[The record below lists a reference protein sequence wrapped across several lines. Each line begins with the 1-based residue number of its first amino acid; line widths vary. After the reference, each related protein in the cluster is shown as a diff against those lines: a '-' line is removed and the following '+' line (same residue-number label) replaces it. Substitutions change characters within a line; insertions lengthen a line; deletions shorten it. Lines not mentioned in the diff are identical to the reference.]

1 MTKDFLKSK
10 LLKMLAKGSSE
21 LGAMIQVKL
30 GRPALHHVLRAVGS
44 LGRRSNI
51 GVVKVIL
58 TYLAFLH
65 RLQRKNGLPYMVKFM
80 KSAQSLLM
88 QSLGGQRLHNLNPLG
103 LRLARTKAGLPR
115 VIPALHRA
123 RLRGGDL
130 WTVRLWQTLFGL
142 YRVIEVPGKLK
153 LGTITTPTSM
163 QEWVLPEFSHF
174 VTTHLREAL
183 LRNFKK
189 SRVGRAFG
197 PQGPLEF
204 LASLRAK
211 PFLVSKSTS
220 AVRKDQEAVNNI
232 TPLSSSPAG
241 VLASAILWYSNPLKP
256 FLESWAKMTKNHWIL
271 NRIDAWGNPSKT
283 GVALSSY
290 FDVPDL
296 KSPLLKEDILK
307 SGFDER
313 AELRRKKQK
322 FPSSSGVTTGSLGRL
337 AALEEPAGKVRVVA
351 MVDIMTQWLLHPL
364 HEALFELLRMIP
376 TDGTHDQL
384 KPIHRLLRRR
394 PNGPFYSFDLSAATD
409 RIPLSLQKALL
420 SPILTS
426 WGAEAWGCLLVG
438 RPYVICHKDAGLHPD
453 VSRDAQG
460 ITLSGDLYS
469 VTYGAGQ
476 PMGAYS
482 SWAMLA
488 FVHHAIVQWA
498 ALRAGVISPGS
509 GYWFQDYA
517 VLGDDV
523 VIGNSKVATEYQYLM
538 GAIDVPIGDHKSV
551 YSPRGLALEFAKR
564 YFLKGK
570 DASSAP
576 IAEYWAAKGNLPAAA
591 QLSKKYQL
599 TLAQFLTVMGYGYRS
614 KGSVTGRL
622 VSLPQRLRNYVVTYY
637 SPAGFGFKSL
647 QDFFTLRGV
656 GSNYKVTDAKVA
668 ALMRSFFDVETK
680 SLLAKL
686 ERLDPLVKEI
696 KTLVTVHRDR
706 EHYGTKPRGPDRQI
720 VFRDLEITGGWNISG
735 HVVDSIKETVY
746 REAFWDTLIK
756 IRDLKNQIEEISLD
770 TLDWSTFET
779 LLDTCRE
786 VDEELSLLPLP
797 RDLYVRKGETS
808 SIRLEF
814 QWSKLWSRYS
824 THFRT
829 TSGDA
834 PVVKTTDAPNP

>member
-1 MTKDFLKSK
+1 MIFNLKSK
-10 LLKMLAKGSSE
+10 LLKMLAKGSST

-58 TYLAFLH
+58 TYLATLY
-65 RLQRKNGLPYMVKFM
+65 RLQKNNGLPYMVKFM

-153 LGTITTPTSM
+153 LKTITEPTSM

-183 LRNFKK
+183 LKNFKK

-197 PQGPLEF
+197 PSGPSEF

-220 AVRKDQEAVNNI
+220 AVRKDSEAVSNI

-241 VLASAILWYSNPLKP
+241 VLASAILWYDNPLKP

-271 NRIDAWGNPSKT
+271 NRIDLWGNSEKN
-283 GVALSSY
+283 GISLSSY
-290 FDVPDL
+290 FDTKDL
-296 KSPLLKEDILK
+296 KSPLLMEEILK
-307 SGFDER
+307 SGWDER
-313 AELRRKKQK
+313 SKVRKERQK
-322 FPSSSGVTTGSLGRL
+322 FPSSSGVTTGTLGRL

-351 MVDIMTQWLLHPL
+351 MVDIITQWLLHPL
-364 HEALFELLRMIP
+364 HEALFQLLRLIP

-384 KPIHRLLRRR
+384 KPIHRLLKRR

-438 RPYVICHKDAGLHPD
+438 RPYVICHKDAGLHPGA
-453 VSRDAQG
+453 SRDAQG
-460 ITLSGDLYS
+460 VALSGDLWS

-488 FVHHAIVQWA
+488 FVHHALVQWA

-523 VIGNSKVATEYQYLM
+523 VIGNTKVATEYQYLM

-564 YFLKGK
+564 YFLLGK

-591 QLSKKYQL
+591 QLSCKYQL
-599 TLAQFLTVMGYGYRS
+599 TLAQFLTVMGYGFRS

-656 GSNYKVTDAKVA
+656 GSNYKVTEAKVA
-668 ALMRSFFDVETK
+668 ALLRSFFSVEIK
-680 SLLAKL
+680 NLLDRI

-696 KTLVTVHRDR
+696 KTLVTVQRDR
-706 EHYGTKPRGPDRQI
+706 EHYGAKPRGPDRQI
-720 VFRDLEITGGWNISG
+720 VFRDLEYHQGWNISG
-735 HVVDSIKETVY
+735 PVVDSIKETVY

-756 IRDLKNQIEEISLD
+756 IRDLRNQLEELSLD
-770 TLDWSTFET
+770 TLDWGSFEK

-786 VDEELSLLPLP
+786 IDEELGRLPLP
-797 RDLYVRKGETS
+797 RDLYVRKGES
-808 SIRLEF
+808 SSLRLDF
-814 QWSKLWSRYS
+814 SWSKLWNRYS

-834 PVVKTTDAPNP
+834 PLGELPNS

>member
-1 MTKDFLKSK
+1 
-10 LLKMLAKGSSE
+10 LLKVLAKGSSE

-183 LRNFKK
+183 LWNFKK

-197 PQGPLEF
+197 PKGPLEF

-283 GVALSSY
+283 GVDLSSY
-290 FDVPDL
+290 FDVLDL

-384 KPIHRLLRRR
+384 KPIYRLLRRR

-720 VFRDLEITGGWNISG
+720 VFRDLEITSGWNISG

-779 LLDTCRE
+779 LLDTYRE

>member
-1 MTKDFLKSK
+1 MIFLKSK
-10 LLKMLAKGSSE
+10 LLKMLAKGSST

-30 GRPALHHVLRAVGS
+30 GRPALHHVLRTVGS

-51 GVVKVIL
+51 GLVKVIL
-58 TYLAFLH
+58 TYLATLH
-65 RLQRKNGLPYMVKFM
+65 RLQKKNGLPYMVKFM

-153 LGTITTPTSM
+153 LGTITEPTSM

-174 VTTHLREAL
+174 VTTHLRETL
-183 LRNFKK
+183 LKNFKR

-197 PQGPLEF
+197 PEGPLEF

-220 AVRKDQEAVNNI
+220 AVRKDSDAVTNI

-241 VLASAILWYSNPLKP
+241 VLASAILWYDNPLKP

-271 NRIDAWGNPSKT
+271 NRIDLWGNSEKN
-283 GVALSSY
+283 GIYLSSY
-290 FDVPDL
+290 FDTKDL
-296 KSPLLKEDILK
+296 KSPLLMGDILK
-307 SGFDER
+307 SEWDER
-313 AELRRKKQK
+313 AKVRREKQK
-322 FPSSSGVTTGSLGRL
+322 FPSSSGVTTGTLGRL

-351 MVDIMTQWLLHPL
+351 MVDIITQWLLHPL

-384 KPIHRLLRRR
+384 KPIYRLLERR

-426 WGAEAWGCLLVG
+426 WGAEALGCLLVG

-453 VSRDAQG
+453 VSREAQG
-460 ITLSGDLYS
+460 ITLSGDLWS

-523 VIGNSKVATEYQYLM
+523 VIGNTKVATEYEYLM
-538 GAIDVPIGDHKSV
+538 GAISVPIGDHKSV

-564 YFLKGK
+564 FFLHGK
-570 DASSAP
+570 DASPAP

-591 QLSKKYQL
+591 QLSCKYQL
-599 TLAQFLTVMGYGYRS
+599 TLAQFLTVMGYGFRS

-622 VSLPQRLRNYVVTYY
+622 VSVPQRLRNYVVTYY

-647 QDFFTLRGV
+647 EHFFTLKGV
-656 GSNYKVTDAKVA
+656 GSNYKITEAKVA
-668 ALMRSFFDVETK
+668 ALLRSFFSVEIK
-680 SLLAKL
+680 NLLDRI

-696 KTLVTVHRDR
+696 KTLVTVQRDR
-706 EHYGTKPRGPDRQI
+706 EHYGTKPRGTDRQI
-720 VFRDLEITGGWNISG
+720 VFRDLEYTLGWNITG
-735 HVVDSIKETVY
+735 PVVDSIKETVY
-746 REAFWDTLIK
+746 REVFWDTLIK
-756 IRDLKNQIEEISLD
+756 IRDLRNQIEELSLD
-770 TLDWSTFET
+770 ILDWDSFEK
-779 LLDTCRE
+779 LLTISRE
-786 VDEELSLLPLP
+786 IDEELGRLPLP
-797 RDLYVRKGETS
+797 RDLYIRKSES
-808 SIRLEF
+808 SPLRLEF
-814 QWSKLWSRYS
+814 SWSKLWNRYS

-834 PVVKTTDAPNP
+834 PLQELPNS

>member
-65 RLQRKNGLPYMVKFM
+65 RLQKKNGLPYMVKFM

-183 LRNFKK
+183 LWNFKK

-322 FPSSSGVTTGSLGRL
+322 FSSSSGVTTGSLGRL

-384 KPIHRLLRRR
+384 KPIYRLLRRR
-394 PNGPFYSFDLSAATD
+394 PHGPFYSFDLSAATD

-564 YFLKGK
+564 YFLHGK

-706 EHYGTKPRGPDRQI
+706 EHYGAKPRGPDRQI

-779 LLDTCRE
+779 LLDTYRE

>member
-1 MTKDFLKSK
+1 
-10 LLKMLAKGSSE
+10 
-21 LGAMIQVKL
+21 
-30 GRPALHHVLRAVGS
+30 
-44 LGRRSNI
+44 
-51 GVVKVIL
+51 
-58 TYLAFLH
+58 
-65 RLQRKNGLPYMVKFM
+65 
-80 KSAQSLLM
+80 
-88 QSLGGQRLHNLNPLG
+88 
-103 LRLARTKAGLPR
+103 
-115 VIPALHRA
+115 
-123 RLRGGDL
+123 
-130 WTVRLWQTLFGL
+130 
-142 YRVIEVPGKLK
+142 
-153 LGTITTPTSM
+153 
-163 QEWVLPEFSHF
+163 
-174 VTTHLREAL
+174 
-183 LRNFKK
+183 
-189 SRVGRAFG
+189 
-197 PQGPLEF
+197 
-204 LASLRAK
+204 
-211 PFLVSKSTS
+211 
-220 AVRKDQEAVNNI
+220 
-232 TPLSSSPAG
+232 
-241 VLASAILWYSNPLKP
+241 
-256 FLESWAKMTKNHWIL
+256 MTKNHWIL
-271 NRIDAWGNPSKT
+271 NRIDAWGNSEKT
-283 GVALSSY
+283 GVHLSDY
-290 FDVPDL
+290 FDVFDL
-296 KSPLLKEDILK
+296 KSPLLREDILK

-313 AELRRKKQK
+313 AEARRKTQK
-322 FPSSSGVTTGSLGRL
+322 YPSSSGVTRGTLGRL

-351 MVDIMTQWLLHPL
+351 MVDIITQWLLHPL

-384 KPIHRLLRRR
+384 KPIYRLLKRR
-394 PNGPFYSFDLSAATD
+394 PQGPFYSFDLSAATD

-460 ITLSGDLYS
+460 VTLSGDLYS

-564 YFLKGK
+564 YFLHGK

-647 QDFFTLRGV
+647 IDFLTLRGV

-668 ALMRSFFDVETK
+668 ALTRSFFSVEIK
-680 SLLAKL
+680 SLLDKL

-696 KTLVTVHRDR
+696 KTLVTVRRDR

-735 HVVDSIKETVY
+735 RVVDSIAETVY

-770 TLDWSTFET
+770 ALDWSTFET

-797 RDLYVRKGETS
+797 RDLYVRKGES
-808 SIRLEF
+808 SNLRLEF

-834 PVVKTTDAPNP
+834 PLDKTNEAPSS

>member
-1 MTKDFLKSK
+1 MTSFLKSK
-10 LLKMLAKGSSE
+10 LLKMLAKGSST

-65 RLQRKNGLPYMVKFM
+65 RLQKHNGLPYMVKFM

-88 QSLGGQRLHNLNPLG
+88 QSLGGQRLYNLNPLG

-115 VIPALHRA
+115 VIPVLHRA
-123 RLRGGDL
+123 RLRRGDL

-153 LGTITTPTSM
+153 LGTITKPTSM
-163 QEWVLPEFSHF
+163 QEWVVPEFSLF

-204 LASLRAK
+204 LAGLRAK

-220 AVRKDQEAVNNI
+220 AVRKDTGGVINI
-232 TPLSSSPAG
+232 SPLSSSPAG
-241 VLASAILWYSNPLKP
+241 VLASAILWYNNPLKP
-256 FLESWAKMTKNHWIL
+256 FLESWAKMTKNHWVL
-271 NRIDAWGNPSKT
+271 NRIDAWGNSDKT
-283 GVALSSY
+283 GLYLSDH
-290 FDVPDL
+290 FDTKDL
-296 KSPLLKEDILK
+296 KSPLRMEEILSSGWDEK
-307 SGFDER
+307 SEI
-313 AELRRKKQK
+313 RRKAQK
-322 FPSSSGVTTGSLGRL
+322 FPSSSGVTPGTLGRL

-351 MVDIMTQWLLHPL
+351 MVDIITQWLLHPL

-376 TDGTHDQL
+376 TDGTYDQL
-384 KPIHRLLRRR
+384 RPIHRLLRRR

-453 VSRDAQG
+453 VSREAQG
-460 ITLSGDLYS
+460 KTLSGDLWS

-564 YFLKGK
+564 YFLHGK

-599 TLAQFLTVMGYGYRS
+599 TLAQFLTVMGYGFRS

-647 QDFFTLRGV
+647 QTFFTLRGV
-656 GSNYKVTDAKVA
+656 GSYYKVTEAKVA
-668 ALMRSFFDVETK
+668 ALMRSFFDNEIK
-680 SLLAKL
+680 NLLARI

-706 EHYGTKPRGPDRQI
+706 EHYGAKPRGPDRQI
-720 VFRDLEITGGWNISG
+720 VFRDLEYYGGWNITG
-735 HVVDSIKETVY
+735 PVVDSITETVY

-756 IRDLKNQIEEISLD
+756 IRDLRNQLEELSLD
-770 TLDWSTFET
+770 LLDWESFEK
-779 LLDTCRE
+779 LLDTCRLI
-786 VDEELSLLPLP
+786 DEELGRLPLP
-797 RDLYVRKGETS
+797 RNIYVRRGETS
-808 SIRLEF
+808 SLRLEF
-814 QWSKLWSRYS
+814 SWSKLWDRYS

-829 TSGDA
+829 TRGDA
-834 PVVKTTDAPNP
+834 PVIEQELPNS